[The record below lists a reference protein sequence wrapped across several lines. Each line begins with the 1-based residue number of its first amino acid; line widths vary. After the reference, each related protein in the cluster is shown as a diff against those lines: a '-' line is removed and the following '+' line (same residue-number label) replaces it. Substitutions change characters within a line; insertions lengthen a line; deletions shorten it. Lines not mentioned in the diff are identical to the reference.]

1 MIDFINTSPLNL
13 LPSVLI
19 AALLLDIAIGD
30 PRWLPH
36 PVRLIGRMISF
47 VEFQLRRYL
56 KRPLEERLGGIL
68 LVILIT
74 VPTFLITYGIYTF
87 AVWLSY
93 NVLAVLG
100 LSLIVYLTSTTIA
113 VRELISSARLVIESV
128 KERSID
134 KARGNLSM
142 IVGRDTENLSEKDIL
157 KATMETLAENLSDGV
172 IAPVF
177 YLVLGGL
184 PLAMTYKAINTLDSM
199 VGYRNNKY
207 GYFGWAAARIDDMAN
222 YIPARITGL
231 LIVISSFFVY
241 RSVLIVN
248 SSLVTMFRDGRK
260 HLSPNSGIPEAA
272 IAGALD
278 VRLGGPST
286 YGGVIV
292 ERPFIGRGR
301 CDDYLTAS
309 ESAIG
314 IAKVTATLG
323 IGLAVALLF
332 VRSML

>member
-1 MIDFINTSPLNL
+1 MIDFINTSPLSL

-47 VEFQLRRYL
+47 VEFPLRRSL
-56 KRPLEERLGGIL
+56 KIPLEERLGGVL

-74 VPTFLITYGIYTF
+74 VPTFLITYGIYRF

-100 LSLIVYLTSTTIA
+100 LALIVYLTSTTIA

-128 KERSID
+128 KERSLD
-134 KARGNLSM
+134 KARGSLSM

-199 VGYRNNKY
+199 VGYRNDKY
-207 GYFGWAAARIDDMAN
+207 RYFGWAAARLDDMAN

-231 LIVISSFFVY
+231 LIVISSVFIY
-241 RSVLIVN
+241 RSVLTVN
-248 SSLVTMFRDGRK
+248 SSLVTMLRDGRK

-292 ERPFIGRGR
+292 EKPFIGSGG

-314 IAKVTATLG
+314 IAKVTAILG

-332 VRSML
+332 VRLML